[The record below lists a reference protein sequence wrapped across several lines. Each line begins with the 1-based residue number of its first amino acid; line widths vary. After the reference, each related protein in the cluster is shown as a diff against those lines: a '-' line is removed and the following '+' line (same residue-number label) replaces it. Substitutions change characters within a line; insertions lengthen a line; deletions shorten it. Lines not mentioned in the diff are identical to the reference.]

1 MIPAHRPSWIFGD
14 IYTPQDV
21 PESLQFGWRL
31 TTCYGGTPM
40 ILTLGKYNKHN
51 NMNYIENIQGIP
63 PFADRF
69 SYGVTIRS
77 PTSHWFS
84 AIEKPPCHSGK
95 KNDRLGA
102 HLVQAYHLPWATN
115 LKQFFHKSPPWP
127 EILCC
132 RHHGLAARENSCGGI
147 LRHIPT
153 NAMLS
158 CRALLKDRKTT
169 IYLFRRPSCRFIS
182 LGVAWRGHP

>member
-95 KNDRLGA
+95 KKRSARGSPCTSIPFTLGYQSQTVFSQVPPVA
-102 HLVQAYHLPWATN
+102 WNSLLPA
-115 LKQFFHKSPPWP
+115 S
-127 EILCC
+127 
-132 RHHGLAARENSCGGI
+132 
-147 LRHIPT
+147 
-153 NAMLS
+153 
-158 CRALLKDRKTT
+158 
-169 IYLFRRPSCRFIS
+169 RPSSSWKLMWGNPMTHSHQCHAFLQGLIK
-182 LGVAWRGHP
+182 G